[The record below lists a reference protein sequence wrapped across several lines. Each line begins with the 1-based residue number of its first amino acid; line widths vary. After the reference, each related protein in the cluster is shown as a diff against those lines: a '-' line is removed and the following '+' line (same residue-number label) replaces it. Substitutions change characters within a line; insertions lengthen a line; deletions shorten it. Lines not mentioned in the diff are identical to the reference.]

1 MKNYLKEFSFNIS
14 GDGKHNNLINQ
25 REDIYKYIHTLMI
38 KNFKIIT
45 SHKNIIM
52 ILTIKIQ
59 L

>member
-1 MKNYLKEFSFNIS
+1 MVKQ
-14 GDGKHNNLINQ
+14 NNLINQ
-25 REDIYKYIHTLMI
+25 KEDIHALMI
-38 KNFKIIT
+38 KIFKIIK

>member
-1 MKNYLKEFSFNIS
+1 MV
-14 GDGKHNNLINQ
+14 KHNNLINQ

-38 KNFKIIT
+38 KNFQIIT

>member
-1 MKNYLKEFSFNIS
+1 MVR
-14 GDGKHNNLINQ
+14 HNNLINQ